1 MAETLEIRGS
11 QHRVKIRNPLAVAL
25 LSFITLGIY
34 HVVWWYKINRELCD
48 FGEARGR
55 DLGHSPALSTLA
67 VFPGFIVIIP
77 PLVTAWR
84 GTGRVKQATRMAGRE
99 PLIGWVALIL
109 YVFIGI
115 GWIAYLQSELNK
127 VWRTEAI
134 PLPGQ
139 ASMPALDEG
148 MPPPPSAESE
158 HTASPPQ
165 PVSPSEPSDLE
176 SPGSSHS

>member
-1 MAETLEIRGS
+1 MSETLEIRGS
-11 QHRVKIRNPLAVAL
+11 QYRVKIRNPLAVAL
-25 LSFITLGIY
+25 LSFVTLGIY

-48 FGEARGR
+48 FGEARDR

-67 VFPGFIVIIP
+67 LFPGFIVLIP

-109 YVFIGI
+109 YIFIGI

-127 VWRTEAI
+127 VWHTEAI
-134 PLPGQ
+134 ALPGQ
-139 ASMPALDEG
+139 ASVPALDEG
-148 MPPPPSAESE
+148 MSAPAPAEPERTVSPAES
-158 HTASPPQ
+158 PNL
-165 PVSPSEPSDLE
+165 EP
-176 SPGSSHS
+176 PGSSQP